1 MPLNAD
7 FTRGGTGFSYF
18 RDNRGNELVLH
29 LRPGSISVHPGN
41 VNHYSVPV
49 QDGDRY
55 VLAGFANGACPAPQ
69 AVLQLSHVADRL
81 NDLGCCVQHRGVPEA
96 DIALA
101 HAELGHF
108 PTQSAIQGAIRAL
121 IDAHAAGA
129 ATWQHSKGAPPVM
142 SNPQRPCS
150 SDRCSTAPAAEEICA
165 SALAAV
171 QNAQPNAASHTASAQ
186 PASKKPDAAS
196 KQEQPTAHNP
206 TGVLFDVCSGD
217 KDCRQ
222 YQQPRPNHF
231 EIVVAT
237 SAS

>member
-49 QDGDRY
+49 RDGVRY
-55 VLAGFANGACPAPQ
+55 VLAGFANGVYPPPQ
-69 AVLQLSHVADRL
+69 AVLQLSNVTDRL
-81 NDLGCCVQHRGVPEA
+81 DDLGRCVEHRGVPEA

-101 HAELGHF
+101 RAELGHF
-108 PTQSAIQGAIRAL
+108 LTQSAIRGAITAL
-121 IDAHAAGA
+121 IHAHATGA
-129 ATWQHSKGAPPVM
+129 ATWRHSKGAPPVV
-142 SNPQRPCS
+142 SNPKRPCCW
-150 SDRCSTAPAAEEICA
+150 DRCSAVPAAAEICA

-186 PASKKPDAAS
+186 PASKKRDTAS
-196 KQEQPTAHNP
+196 KQEQPTALNP
-206 TGVLFDVCSGD
+206 TGVLFDVCSS
-217 KDCRQ
+217 
-222 YQQPRPNHF
+222 NITH
-231 EIVVAT
+231 VAIQLQCMV
-237 SAS
+237 